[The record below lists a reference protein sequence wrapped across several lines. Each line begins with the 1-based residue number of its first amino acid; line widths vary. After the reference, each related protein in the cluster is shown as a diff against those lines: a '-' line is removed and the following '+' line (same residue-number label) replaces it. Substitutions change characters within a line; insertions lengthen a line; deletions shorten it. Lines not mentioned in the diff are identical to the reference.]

1 MRRSTEPR
9 TETNYTLLTQC
20 LVSES
25 SGAGDW
31 WKKEMKYGSKS
42 QGWVFSALVC
52 CSASRAKCCFISLH
66 FLCLCSRYTLSYS
79 CLWIWLKWKMK
90 AAGDG
95 KQHHYLVAVIVM
107 TYSLIIRW
115 LFVCVLIQTVSL
127 RYRQSH
133 FRTKPKCFSE
143 RRFGPQLPHYA
154 FKKCRDQLEL
164 QPQIK

>member
-52 CSASRAKCCFISLH
+52 CSASRAKCCFISRH

-107 TYSLIIRW
+107 TYSLIISW
-115 LFVCVLIQTVSL
+115 LFVCVLIQTVKRCVWKDTDRATSEQNQNAS
-127 RYRQSH
+127 QS
-133 FRTKPKCFSE
+133 E
-143 RRFGPQLPHYA
+143 DLGPS
-154 FKKCRDQLEL
+154 F
-164 QPQIK
+164 QIMHLKNVGIS